1 MKQSIIGIP
10 ATIGI
15 EPVAWLVYGEEI
27 VYWKLED
34 SEMIACHA
42 LIGYYASK
50 GEAAKAAIDYYN
62 GQNVRDSL
70 EK

>member
-10 ATIGI
+10 ATITI
-15 EPVAWLVYGEEI
+15 EPTVYGEEF

-50 GEAAKAAIDYYN
+50 EEATKAAREYYN
-62 GQNVRDSL
+62 VFGAL
-70 EK
+70 KGM

>member
-15 EPVAWLVYGEEI
+15 EPVAWLVYGEEMI
-27 VYWKLED
+27 YWRLAEGEAFTD
-34 SEMIACHA
+34 N

-50 GEAAKAAIDYYN
+50 EEAQQAAIEYYRGN
-62 GQNVRDSL
+62 
-70 EK
+70 K